1 MKIGDFEIGSRTFV
15 IAEIGNNHL
24 GRPESAHEMLDAA
37 ADSGVDAV
45 KFQLYTPEL
54 LVTSD
59 MPVLAHVPKSE
70 ATTQRERFSKMR
82 LPDEAY
88 QDLAN
93 HAAERGVVFLTT
105 PFDRESVDLLDPFLQ
120 AYKIASG
127 EANNYGLI
135 DYIIAKNKPILLS
148 TGMCSEA
155 DIDALVDRLPTD
167 RSAILHCIG
176 SYPTPDDQA
185 SLAVIA
191 RMRDRYRLPIGY
203 SDHTVDTLAPV
214 MAVAMGATVIE
225 KHFLIDPDSPAG
237 DRALSITPQQMSQMV
252 EDIRR
257 VESMLGDGTR
267 TLQPCEEY
275 ASRALRKCL
284 YASNSIQ
291 EGEAIGE
298 ANTILLRPVVDGARE
313 PAMQHGQLRAS
324 GPIDEG
330 EALTELNTERISQ

>member
-1 MKIGDFEIGSRTFV
+1 MKIGDFEIGSKTFV

-59 MPVLAHVPKSE
+59 MPVLAHVPKSD

-82 LPDEAY
+82 LPDAAY
-88 QDLAN
+88 RDLAN
-93 HAAERGVVFLTT
+93 HAAERGIVFLTT
-105 PFDRESVDLLDPFLQ
+105 PFDRESVDLLDPFLG

-127 EANNYGLI
+127 EANNLGLI

-155 DIDALVDRLPTD
+155 EIDALVERLPAD
-167 RSAILHCIG
+167 RSVILHCIG
-176 SYPTPDDQA
+176 SYPTPDEQA
-185 SLAVIA
+185 SLAVIG
-191 RMRDRYRLPIGY
+191 RMRQRYELPVGY
-203 SDHTVDTLAPV
+203 SDHTVDTLAPIL
-214 MAVAMGATVIE
+214 AVAMGATVIE

-237 DRALSITPQQMSQMV
+237 DRVLSITPQQMSRMV

-257 VESMLGDGTR
+257 VESMLGDGIR
-267 TLQPCEEY
+267 GLQPCEEY
-275 ASRALRKCL
+275 ASSALRKCL
-284 YASNSIQ
+284 YASRKLQQGDVIGDGNS
-291 EGEAIGE
+291 
-298 ANTILLRPVVDGARE
+298 ILLRPVVDGARE
-313 PAMQHGQLRAS
+313 PLLQHQQLRATRS
-324 GPIDEG
+324 IDEG
-330 EALTELNTERISQ
+330 EALTESNTDRISQ

>member
-1 MKIGDFEIGSRTFV
+1 MRIGDFEIGSRTFI

-24 GRPESAHEMLDAA
+24 GRVESAHEMLDAA

-54 LVTSD
+54 LVTAD

-82 LPDEAY
+82 LPDAAY
-88 QDLAN
+88 QELAN
-93 HAAERGVVFLTT
+93 HAVERGVVFLTT

-127 EANNYGLI
+127 EANNFGLI
-135 DYIIAKNKPILLS
+135 DYIKAKNKPILLS

-155 DIDALVDRLPTD
+155 EVDALVERLPAD

-185 SLAVIA
+185 SLAVIG
-191 RMRDRYRLPIGY
+191 RMRQRYGLPIGY
-203 SDHTVDTLAPV
+203 SDHTVDTLAPIV
-214 MAVAMGATVIE
+214 AVAMGATVIE

-237 DRALSITPQQMSQMV
+237 DRALSITPKQMSRMV

-257 VESMLGDGTR
+257 IESMLGDSIR
-267 TLQPCEEY
+267 ALQPCEEY
-275 ASRALRKCL
+275 GSRALRKCL
-284 YASNSIQ
+284 YASTGIQ
-291 EGEAIGE
+291 AGDMISQE
-298 ANTILLRPVVDGARE
+298 NTILLRPMVDGARE
-313 PAMQHGQLRAS
+313 PALQDRQLRATGS
-324 GPIDEG
+324 IGEG
-330 EALTELNTERISQ
+330 EALTESNTETVSE

>member
-93 HAAERGVVFLTT
+93 HAAQRGVVFLTT

-127 EANNYGLI
+127 EADNYGLI

-148 TGMCSEA
+148 TGMCSEV
-155 DIDALVDRLPTD
+155 DIDALVDRLPAD

-267 TLQPCEEY
+267 MLQPCEEY

-330 EALTELNTERISQ
+330 EALTESNTERISQ